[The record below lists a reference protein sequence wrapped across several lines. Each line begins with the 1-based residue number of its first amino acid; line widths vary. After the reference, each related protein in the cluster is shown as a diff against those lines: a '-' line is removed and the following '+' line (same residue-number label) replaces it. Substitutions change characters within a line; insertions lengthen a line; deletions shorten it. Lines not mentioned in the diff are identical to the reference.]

1 MSFIDALPPEEV
13 EAPIDGNEVEF
24 KWDNYHEEAIKEVD
38 DILDDEDW
46 DEHPN
51 TFYAKDEQNIKKLE
65 SGSSDDEDNEDDD
78 YEVEVEYKP

>member
-1 MSFIDALPPEEV
+1 MGTANLCDRVMSFIDALPPEEV

-46 DEHPN
+46 DE
-51 TFYAKDEQNIKKLE
+51 
-65 SGSSDDEDNEDDD
+65 DD
-78 YEVEVEYKP
+78 YDVEVEYRQ